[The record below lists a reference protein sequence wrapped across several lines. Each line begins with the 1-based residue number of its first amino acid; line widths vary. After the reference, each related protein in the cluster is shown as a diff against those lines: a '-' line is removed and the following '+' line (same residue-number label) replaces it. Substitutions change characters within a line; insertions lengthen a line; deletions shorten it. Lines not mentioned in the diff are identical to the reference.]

1 MTSFKNPHWIQLW
14 HQLHVRYVRTHKT
27 AHWNM
32 DSLSR
37 ATSLK
42 KMTLPSP
49 SNHCIWSIA
58 LELGWVFVLPP
69 PINAEILP
77 DLILHE
83 FCACSHRSY
92 EFMCATSFSCPENI
106 VLQESPKYHY
116 PLQYFWAPFILFL
129 SLRVRSMV
137 TWVKCSTVF
146 YSLYFAKSWIY
157 ILLAIHAKIGFPLET
172 CTSQWLYR

>member
-1 MTSFKNPHWIQLW
+1 
-14 HQLHVRYVRTHKT
+14 
-27 AHWNM
+27 M

-49 SNHCIWSIA
+49 SNHCHMANSFWARGGSSCS
-58 LELGWVFVLPP
+58 PP
-69 PINAEILP
+69 HQCLNFTRF
-77 DLILHE
+77 DLVGS
-83 FCACSHRSY
+83 CACSHRSY
-92 EFMCATSFSCPENI
+92 EFMCATSLSCSENI
-106 VLQESPKYHY
+106 VLQESPKYLY
-116 PLQYFWAPFILFL
+116 SLQYFWSPFILFL
-129 SLRVRSMV
+129 SLTPKWGVWYICV

-157 ILLAIHAKIGFPLET
+157 ILLAIHGKISFPLGT

>member
-1 MTSFKNPHWIQLW
+1 MWEHIRQPTGIWTVCQEPHPWRKWLSHPQQPLYMANSFGGRVGLRVPL
-14 HQLHVRYVRTHKT
+14 
-27 AHWNM
+27 
-32 DSLSR
+32 
-37 ATSLK
+37 
-42 KMTLPSP
+42 
-49 SNHCIWSIA
+49 
-58 LELGWVFVLPP
+58 

-129 SLRVRSMV
+129 SLRMRSMV